1 MKTIE
6 ELEALLESV
15 TRERDAA
22 QSKLRMCADSLQDLL
37 KEYAKVHDEM
47 ERARASELA
56 LMRKP

>member
-6 ELEALLESV
+6 ELEAELETV
-15 TRERDAA
+15 KRERDAA
-22 QSKLRMCADSLQDLL
+22 RSKLRMCADSLQDLL
-37 KEYAKVHDEM
+37 KEYAKVYDEM